1 MKELEG
7 NVAVVTGASKGIGR
21 AVAQMLSA
29 EGATVVISARGDDLE
44 PLGRE
49 LAEVGQ
55 EPVCVRA
62 DVRRQADIEA
72 LRDATLEAAG
82 VPDILVANAGIGLYA
97 PITETS
103 MDDFDDI
110 LATNV
115 RGTYALVHAF
125 LPAMLERGSGHIVI
139 IASVAGLH
147 GFAGETAYCTSKFA
161 QVGFAQALDNEVRE
175 RGIKV
180 SCICPGGVNTEFAI
194 GRGRVKGDPML
205 DQFMTAEDIAKAVRL
220 AVTTGPTTRILNV
233 AMRSMLEP
241 VA

>member
-7 NVAVVTGASKGIGR
+7 AVAVVTGASKGIGR
-21 AVAQMLSA
+21 AVARMLCA
-29 EGATVVISARGDDLE
+29 EGAKVVIAARGDDLE
-44 PLGRE
+44 PFGRE
-49 LAEVGQ
+49 LAEIGP
-55 EPVCVRA
+55 EPVCVRC
-62 DVRRQADIEA
+62 DVRRQEDVER
-72 LRDATLEAAG
+72 LRDVTLAVGA
-82 VPDILVANAGIGLYA
+82 PDILVANAGIGLYA

-110 LATNV
+110 MATNV
-115 RGTYALVHAF
+115 RGTYALVQTL
-125 LPAMLERGSGHIVI
+125 LPSMLERGSGHVVVL
-139 IASVAGLH
+139 ASVAGLH
-147 GFAGETAYCTSKFA
+147 GFPNETAYCTSKFA

-180 SCICPGGVNTEFAI
+180 SCICPGGVNTEFAL
-194 GRGRVKGDPML
+194 GRGRTKGDPML
-205 DQFMTAEDIAKAVRL
+205 EQFMTADDIAKAVRL